1 MVDVDDH
8 STAHHWLHWTSR
20 DRTPFWRMFA
30 KSIGSIGSVMCRVA
44 TYHSTSRARIMAGL
58 SGFLILSQCRDC
70 PD

>member
-1 MVDVDDH
+1 MRSGFSALTV
-8 STAHHWLHWTSR
+8 SPA
-20 DRTPFWRMFA
+20 PFWRMFA
-30 KSIGSIGSVMCRVA
+30 KSIGSIGSVMRRVA